1 MAFTSAD
8 VVNIT
13 RQEIYSAGLQESFK
27 DNLLGLILV
36 NDVTAMFPDGDNF
49 NVDQIGQ
56 ATLSD
61 YSENSEIDFTKID
74 TSRIFLALTD
84 YVQDGFFITDLVNM
98 DTWKSDLLFSK
109 RIKES
114 MFAFGKRLEGDLYNS
129 ANAQQTP
136 ADTNTINGREHR
148 SVLLSSATAQN
159 IVDRIADIKLSFDK
173 ANVPEAGRVMIVDS
187 TLENVLNKLATGA
200 VLVADSPRFE
210 GLLESGF
217 ARNHRFVR
225 NIHGFDVMVS
235 NLLPVST
242 AAETVDSVVAAAGSI
257 ANLAMCV
264 ADDDA
269 KPVMGVFRQRPT
281 SEGERNMT
289 KKRDEWSAT
298 SRWGYAL
305 QRPES
310 LYVLLTQFV

>member
-1 MAFTSAD
+1 MAFLSTD

-13 RQEIYSAGLQESFK
+13 RQEIYSDGLQESFK
-27 DNLLGLILV
+27 DNLLGLILL
-36 NDVTAMFPDGDNF
+36 NDVTSMFPDGDNF

-61 YSENSEIDFTKID
+61 YSENATIDFSKID
-74 TSRIFLALTD
+74 TSRINLSLTD
-84 YVQDGFFITDLVNM
+84 YVQDGFFITDVVNM
-98 DTWKSDLLFSK
+98 DSWKSDLLFSK

-129 ANAQQTP
+129 ANAQQTT
-136 ADTNTINGREHR
+136 ANTNTINGQPHR
-148 SVLLSSATAQN
+148 SVLLSTATAQA
-159 IVDRIADIKLSFDK
+159 IVDTLADIKLSFDK
-173 ANVPEAGRVMIVDS
+173 ANVPESGRIMIVDS
-187 TLENVLNKLATGA
+187 TLENVLNKLSGTA

-217 ARNHRFVR
+217 AKNHHFVR
-225 NIHGFDVMVS
+225 NIHGFDLLVS

-242 AAETVDSVVAAAGSI
+242 AAETVDTVVAAIGSV
-257 ANLAMCV
+257 ANLAMCI

-269 KPVMGVFRQRPT
+269 KPVMGVIRQRPT
-281 SEGERNMT
+281 SEGERNMN

-298 SRWGYAL
+298 SRWGFAL

-310 LYVLLTQFV
+310 LYVLLTQF